1 MKRTMCACAVA
12 VALSGLVV
20 TAQQKAFRTEMKDLQ
35 GQSIGTATLSPAE
48 GGGVSIALDLKN
60 LTPGVHA
67 FHIHQ
72 VAKCEPPF
80 ATAGPHFNPESK
92 KHGLENPDGHH
103 AGDMSNVTVAAD
115 GTVKVTVVNRSV
127 TLGEG
132 ANSVFANGGTS
143 FVIHAKADDM
153 KTDPAGNAGDR
164 IACGTISK

>member
-12 VALSGLVV
+12 VALFGLVV
-20 TAQQKAFRTEMKDLQ
+20 TAQQKALKTEMKDLQ